1 MKRYRSEFVDFVLE
15 QMLFVQGLQVRAM
28 FGGYGLYQDD
38 HIFAMIVKDTLYLK
52 SDAIVQRDFEE
63 KYLQPFSYVA
73 QGKSVTLR
81 YFEAPPEV
89 FEAPDS
95 MRNWVEKVLGASIR
109 QNSPSPDKTFRE
121 RRGKSY
127 SPEFFS

>member
-1 MKRYRSEFVDFVLE
+1 
-15 QMLFVQGLQVRAM
+15 M

-38 HIFAMIVKDTLYLK
+38 HIFAIIVKDTLYLK

-63 KYLQPFSYVA
+63 KCLQPFSYVA

-89 FEAPDS
+89 FEVSES
-95 MRNWVEKVLGASIR
+95 MRIWVEKALGASIR
-109 QNSPSPDKTFRE
+109 QNSPSPNKTVQV
-121 RRGKSY
+121 RRGKAIPPEPY
-127 SPEFFS
+127 S

>member
-1 MKRYRSEFVDFVLE
+1 MMIKRHSSEFVDFVLE
-15 QMLFVQGLQVRAM
+15 QMAFVQGLQVRKM

-38 HIFAMIVKDTLYLK
+38 HIFAIIVKDTLYLK

-63 KYLQPFSYVA
+63 KCLQPFYYVA

-81 YFEAPPEV
+81 YFEAPSEV

-95 MRNWVEKVLGASIR
+95 MRNWVEKALGASIR
-109 QNSPSPDKTFRE
+109 QRWPQTF
-121 RRGKSY
+121 KQQF
-127 SPEFFS
+127 PQLK